1 MNTSIQTV
9 LDTLAVEDGAQ
20 RYDKDF
26 NYKRSHHMITQAE
39 WPLFK
44 QAFPIVSGSIDSI
57 STETRRGPTQSWQ
70 EVLVKVGP
78 DNVAYIALQT
88 CFQTA
93 LAQDSE
99 TNTAVMI
106 GRMIYA
112 QVGQR
117 PEVKQLVTLG
127 LQILGCVLEADLFVI
142 VDNEIKESRTIAF
155 TENAVKQMHELKE
168 WQRYMHPIYRPM
180 VTKPRSVVEGS
191 YIDPKLASTV
201 QMVKTMN
208 KEQRALIGAAA
219 KGNAKFVQACDAIQ
233 SVPLKINQ
241 WIVPIIEKAYLCGLA
256 IGSVPTHRL
265 PEGNTP
271 AARKLRSQLRSQQAG
286 FLTDLQEAKEFSKYD
301 EVYLPATMDFRGR
314 VYAKPHLNHQRADYV
329 KAMWVFT
336 EGKPMTYEGVDA
348 LKIHIANTG
357 DFPGDGTSRQK
368 MSKAPFADRLK
379 WVDDNFLRII
389 ETVEDPWSDL
399 WWTEADSPFCFM
411 AACKEYVNWFLE
423 PEGYICHL
431 PVAIDGSCSGLQ
443 HYSAM
448 LRDEHGAESV
458 NLVPTEQPE
467 DVYKE
472 VANIVNELVLNEK
485 EDPIAQQW
493 LDHKIDRK
501 VTKRATMTLCY
512 GSKQYGW
519 REQLMEDFMN
529 QYAKDVAVGKRESHP
544 FSEPGKA
551 SGYMAKK
558 LDKAL
563 RMTVKAAVEGMD
575 WLQETSSLLA
585 KENKP
590 LVWTTPVGFPVVN
603 GYYQPI
609 IKDIDIKVRGRRMR
623 NKLLLGYTDKLK
635 VTKQRS
641 TIAPNFVHSFDACH
655 LMMVALQAKKEGID
669 SFLLIHDSFG
679 CLPSD
684 MPRFSEIVREQF
696 VELYKNHDPFQAIH
710 ENALIALSE
719 KGKEKLTEPP
729 AKGNLNIEDVTHSH
743 YAFA

>member
-1 MNTSIQTV
+1 MNTSVQTV
-9 LDTLAVEDGAQ
+9 LDTIALEDGAN

-26 NYKRSHHMITQAE
+26 SYKRSHHLITQAE
-39 WPLFK
+39 WPLFRK
-44 QAFPIVSGSIDSI
+44 AFPVVSDAVEKAEKLKI
-57 STETRRGPTQSWQ
+57 SGMKRQPWQDVIEKVGVSNVTYLGLQTAFQSALALESETR
-70 EVLVKVGP
+70 
-78 DNVAYIALQT
+78 
-88 CFQTA
+88 
-93 LAQDSE
+93 
-99 TNTAVMI
+99 TAVTI
-106 GRMIYA
+106 GKLIYA
-112 QVGQR
+112 QQGKR
-117 PEVKQLVTLG
+117 PAERDMVVLG
-127 LQILGCVLEADLFVI
+127 LQVLDCVLTCNLFV
-142 VDNEIKESRTIAF
+142 VVEPENKEARIIEFA
-155 TENAVKQMHELKE
+155 EDAIKQMHELKE
-168 WQRYMHPIYRPM
+168 WQRYMNPIYRPM

-208 KEQRALIGAAA
+208 KEQKALIGAAA

-233 SVPLKINQ
+233 SVPLKINA
-241 WIVPIIEKAYLCGLA
+241 WVLPLIEKAYHAGLA
-256 IGSVPTHRL
+256 IGSVPTKAL

-271 AARKLRSQLRSQQAG
+271 ADRRLRSQLRSQQAG
-286 FLTDLQEAKEFSKYD
+286 FLTDIQEAKEFASYE
-301 EVYLPATMDFRGR
+301 EVFLPATMDFRGR

-329 KAMWVFT
+329 KAMWLFT
-336 EGKPMTYEGVDA
+336 EGKPLTYEGVDA

-357 DFPGDGTSRQK
+357 DFQK
-368 MSKAPFADRLK
+368 MSKAPFAERLK
-379 WVDDNFLRII
+379 WVDDNFPRIL

-411 AACKEYVNWFLE
+411 ASCQEYVNWFRE
-423 PEGYICHL
+423 PGAYVCHL

-458 NLVPTEQPE
+458 NLIPTEQPE

-472 VANIVNELVLNEK
+472 VANIVNELVLQEK
-485 EDPIAQQW
+485 DDPTAKEW

-529 QYAKDVAVGKRESHP
+529 QYAKEVAVGKREIHP

-558 LDKAL
+558 LDTAL

-603 GYYQPI
+603 GYYAPI
-609 IKDIDIKVRGRRMR
+609 LKQINIKVRGRRVQ
-623 NKLLLGYTDKLK
+623 NQLLLGYTDKLK

-729 AKGNLNIEDVTHSH
+729 AKGALNIEDVINSY

>member
-1 MNTSIQTV
+1 MHNSVQNV
-9 LDTLAVEDGAQ
+9 LDTLALEDGAK

-26 NYKRSHHMITQAE
+26 SYKRSHQMITSAE
-39 WPLFK
+39 WPLFRK
-44 QAFPIVSGSIDSI
+44 AFPVVSAAIDQAA
-57 STETRRGPTQSWQ
+57 TEVRRGPTQDWQ
-70 EVLVKVGP
+70 QQLCKVGA
-78 DNVAYIALQT
+78 DNVAYIGLQSAFYHAIERNPET
-88 CFQTA
+88 EAATA
-93 LAQDSE
+93 
-99 TNTAVMI
+99 I
-106 GRMIYA
+106 GRLVYA
-112 QVGQR
+112 QLKDK
-117 PEVKQLVTLG
+117 PEYKDEVVLG
-127 LQILGCVLEADLFVI
+127 LQVLSCVMEAGLFQLVEPEDRGYRTLE
-142 VDNEIKESRTIAF
+142 F
-155 TENAVKQMHELKE
+155 TDDAVRQMHDLQE

-180 VTKPRSVVEGS
+180 VAKPRSVAEGS
-191 YIDPKLASTV
+191 YLDQRLASTV

-208 KEQRALIGAAA
+208 KEQKAMIAGAVKA
-219 KGNAKFVQACDAIQ
+219 GAKFVEACDTIQ
-233 SVPLKINQ
+233 SVPLTINP
-241 WIVPIIEKAYLCGLA
+241 WILPVIEKAYHAGLA
-256 IGSVPTHRL
+256 IGSVPTSRL
-265 PEGNTP
+265 PEGKTP
-271 AARKLRSQLRSQQAG
+271 DDRRLRSQLKSQQAG
-286 FLTDLQEAKEFSKYD
+286 FLTDLNEAKHYTQYE
-301 EVYLPATMDFRGR
+301 EVFLPATMDFRGR

-329 KAMWVFT
+329 KAMWLFA
-336 EGKPMTYEGVDA
+336 EGKPLTYRGLEE

-357 DFPGDGTSRQK
+357 DFQK
-368 MSKAPFADRLK
+368 MSKAPFADRIK
-379 WVDDNFLRII
+379 WVDDNFPRIY
-389 ETVEDPWSDL
+389 ETVQDPWSDL

-411 AACKEYVNWFLE
+411 AACHAYCEWFENPETYV
-423 PEGYICHL
+423 CHL
-431 PVAIDGSCSGLQ
+431 PIAIDGSCSGLQ

-448 LRDEHGAESV
+448 LRDSIGAKSV

-472 VANIVNELVLNEK
+472 VANIVNELVLADHDDPLAK
-485 EDPIAQQW
+485 EW
-493 LDHKIDRK
+493 LAHKIDRK

-529 QYAKDVAVGKRESHP
+529 QYKKEIAVGKREVHP

-590 LVWTTPVGFPVVN
+590 ITWTTPVGFPVVN
-603 GYYQPI
+603 GYYEPI
-609 IKDIDIKVRGRRMR
+609 IKDIDIKVRGRRYR

-635 VTKQRS
+635 ATKQRS

-655 LMMVALQAKKEGID
+655 LMMVALQAKKEGIN

-684 MPRFSEIVREQF
+684 MERFSEIVREQF
-696 VELYKNHDPFQAIH
+696 VELYKHHDPFMAVH
-710 ENALIALSE
+710 HTAHVALSE
-719 KGKEKLTEPP
+719 KNREKLEMPP
-729 AKGNLNIEDVTHSH
+729 AKGSLNIEDVVNSK

>member
-9 LDTLAVEDGAQ
+9 LDTLALEDGAQ

-26 NYKRSHHMITQAE
+26 SYKRSHHMITQAE

-44 QAFPIVSGSIDSI
+44 KAFPIVAASTEVV
-57 STETRRGPTQSWQ
+57 STETRRGPTQEWQ
-70 EVLVKVGP
+70 NVVQKVGC
-78 DNVAYIALQT
+78 DNVTYLGLQT
-88 CFQTA
+88 AFQSSLA
-93 LAQDSE
+93 LESE
-99 TNTAVMI
+99 TRTAVTI
-106 GRMIYA
+106 GKLVYA
-112 QVGQR
+112 QIGQR
-117 PEVKQLVTLG
+117 PAERDMVVLG
-127 LQILGCVLEADLFVI
+127 LQVLSCVMESGLFQLVEPEDRGYRHLE
-142 VDNEIKESRTIAF
+142 F
-155 TENAVKQMHELKE
+155 TDTAIKQMHELKE
-168 WQRYMHPIYRPM
+168 WQRYMHPLYRPM
-180 VTKPRSVVEGS
+180 VAKPRSVAEGS
-191 YIDPKLASTV
+191 YLESRLASTV

-208 KEQRALIGAAA
+208 KEQKALINAAA

-233 SVPLKINQ
+233 SVPLKINE
-241 WIVPIIEKAYLCGLA
+241 WVLPLIENAYQAGLA
-256 IGSVPTHRL
+256 IGSVPTKAL
-265 PEGNTP
+265 PDGNTP
-271 AARKLRSQLRSQQAG
+271 ADRKLRSQLRSQQAG
-286 FLTDLQEAKEFSKYD
+286 FLTDLQEAKEFAKYE

-329 KAMWVFT
+329 KAMWLFT
-336 EGKPMTYEGVDA
+336 EGKVLTSAGLDA

-357 DFPGDGTSRQK
+357 DFQK
-368 MSKAPFADRLK
+368 MSKAPFSDRLK
-379 WVDDNFLRII
+379 WVDDNFPRIY

-411 AACKEYVNWFLE
+411 AACHEYVNWFRE
-423 PEGYICHL
+423 PENYVCHL

-472 VANIVNELVLNEK
+472 VANIVNELVLHEK
-485 EDPIAQQW
+485 DDPLAQQW

-519 REQLMEDFMN
+519 REQLMEDFMH
-529 QYAKDVAVGKRESHP
+529 QYAKEVAVGKRESHP
-544 FSEPGKA
+544 FTEPGKA

-603 GYYQPI
+603 GYYEPI

-679 CLPSD
+679 CLPTD
-684 MPRFSEIVREQF
+684 MPRFAEIVREQF

-710 ENALIALSE
+710 ENALISLSD

-729 AKGNLNIEDVTHSH
+729 AKGNLNIEDVINSH